1 MTVWLTQISLD
12 LRHHA
17 VRRDIG
23 DAASAHRRVMLLVPD
38 GLGAQAR
45 REAGV
50 LYRVEQ
56 TQGGARL
63 LVQTAHRPAEDKLPA
78 GYGTVAVTSLDPL
91 LELLDK
97 GLVVRYRLVANP
109 TKRHGR
115 TSPHQGKLAALTG
128 PAADQWWIDR
138 AARAGLVLRTATATS
153 LPDLVGRKGGHPILH
168 AARRFD
174 GIAVVTA
181 PDALRTAVLEGIG
194 RGKSHGC
201 GMLSLAPA
209 GPA

>member
-1 MTVWLTQISLD
+1 MTIWLTQISLD
-12 LRHHA
+12 LRHQA
-17 VRRDIG
+17 ARRDIG
-23 DAASAHRRVMLLVPD
+23 DAAHAHRRVMSLVPD
-38 GLGAQAR
+38 GLGAEAR

-50 LYRVEQ
+50 LYRLEQ
-56 TQGGARL
+56 SRTETRF
-63 LVQTAHRPAEDKLPA
+63 LVQTTRRPTDDKLPA

-91 LELLDK
+91 LKLLDT

-128 PAADQWWIDR
+128 TAADQWWSDR
-138 AARAGLVLRTATATS
+138 ATRAGLALRTATTTS
-153 LPDLVGRKGGHPILH
+153 LPDLVGRKDDRPILH

-174 GIAVVTA
+174 GIAIVTA
-181 PDALRTAVLEGIG
+181 PDALRTAILEGIG

-201 GMLSLAPA
+201 GMLSIVPA
-209 GPA
+209 GSQ